1 MLNHLTPEMDFKEL
15 IPGYV
20 FDIVENDWKEP
31 FVNELLSKII
41 NE

>member
-20 FDIVENDWKEP
+20 FDIVEND
-31 FVNELLSKII
+31 
-41 NE
+41 